1 MSVLRKTAFE
11 SFYGCEN
18 PYEDLCNT
26 YELSIEVYDKKFT
39 NKLFNKRNA
48 FPQFLGRMP
57 YLDSNIPTKIF
68 NGP

>member
-18 PYEDLCNT
+18 PYEDPCNT

-39 NKLFNKRNA
+39 N
-48 FPQFLGRMP
+48 
-57 YLDSNIPTKIF
+57 
-68 NGP
+68 